1 LDLPDKRELVGRE
14 ARLKQNGFINLFG
27 YCELSRLVENAQEGV
42 EPGDEY
48 GQGRL

>member
-1 LDLPDKRELVGRE
+1 LLDKRELVGRE

-27 YCELSRLVENAQEGV
+27 YCELSRLVENAEKSV
-42 EPGDEY
+42 KPSDEY